1 MEKFV
6 AALLFIVLACFIFVN
21 MFQGDMTD
29 SIGNK
34 TDETVQTIDGASV
47 Q

>member
-29 SIGNK
+29 SIGGK
-34 TDETVQTIDGASV
+34 TQQTTEVIDGTNV
-47 Q
+47 E